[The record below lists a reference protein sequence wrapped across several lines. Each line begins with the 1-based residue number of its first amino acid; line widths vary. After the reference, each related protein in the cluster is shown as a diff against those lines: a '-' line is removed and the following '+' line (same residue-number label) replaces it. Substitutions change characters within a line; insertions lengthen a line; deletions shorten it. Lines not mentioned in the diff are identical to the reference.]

1 MKTVS
6 GRVAEIRGR
15 EGFTLIEVLVV
26 VALLAALVA
35 IVAPQL
41 FNQLDKGDATQVS
54 SDLESVSS
62 AVKAFR
68 VDVSPRF
75 PGDIEDLVFEIS
87 TNTNEDNSLDGSSY
101 NEGQQ
106 QRWNG
111 SYLEINM
118 DPTATTSGATA
129 FETGFGG
136 EVQNGLATGTPT
148 NGSGT
153 WVTIDVTGLA
163 TSDCEVID
171 QQVDDNDL
179 STGRYECS
187 GGTLTFF
194 AVQQ

>member
-1 MKTVS
+1 MSDTV
-6 GRVAEIRGR
+6 RYARKA
-15 EGFTLIEVLVV
+15 GFTLIEVLVV

-41 FNQLDKGDATQVS
+41 FSQLDKGDATQVS

-75 PGDIEDLVFEIS
+75 PGDIEDLVFEIA
-87 TNTNEDNSLDGSSY
+87 TTTEDASLDGSSY

-118 DPTATTSGATA
+118 DPTATTTGATA

-136 EVQNGLATGTPT
+136 DVQNGLATGTPA

-163 TSDCEVID
+163 TPDCETID
-171 QQVDDNDL
+171 QQVDDGDL

-187 GGTLTFF
+187 SGTLTFF